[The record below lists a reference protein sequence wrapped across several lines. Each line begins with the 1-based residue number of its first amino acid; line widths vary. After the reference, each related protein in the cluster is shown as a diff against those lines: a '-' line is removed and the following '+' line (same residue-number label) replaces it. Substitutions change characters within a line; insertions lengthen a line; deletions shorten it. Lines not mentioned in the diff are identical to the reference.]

1 MRDAVFVG
9 IDVSKGTLD
18 VALRPSCESF
28 RVGNDQGGISA
39 LVERLS
45 GVQPELVVLEA
56 SGGYETAVV
65 AELAA
70 ASIAVT
76 VVNPRQVRDF
86 ARAIGQL
93 EKSDVLDA
101 RILLFAERVRPE
113 VRPLAD
119 ERTRELQ
126 ALVARRRQLVEMLV
140 AEENRLKQAPRVLH
154 RQLRSHIVFLRKE
167 LRALNSELDQQLRA
181 MPLWHEKD
189 ELLKSVPGVGRVLSC
204 TLLADLPELGLL
216 SRREIAKLAGLA
228 PLTRDSGML
237 RGKRTVWGG
246 RAKIRSALYMSTLVA
261 VRFNPVLRAFYQRLL
276 AAGKPKK
283 VALTA
288 AMRKLLTMLNAML
301 RDRATWRPACQA
313 AN

>member
-1 MRDAVFVG
+1 
-9 IDVSKGTLD
+9 
-18 VALRPSCESF
+18 
-28 RVGNDQGGISA
+28 
-39 LVERLS
+39 
-45 GVQPELVVLEA
+45 
-56 SGGYETAVV
+56 
-65 AELAA
+65 
-70 ASIAVT
+70 
-76 VVNPRQVRDF
+76 
-86 ARAIGQL
+86 
-93 EKSDVLDA
+93 
-101 RILLFAERVRPE
+101 
-113 VRPLAD
+113 
-119 ERTRELQ
+119 
-126 ALVARRRQLVEMLV
+126 VARHRQLVEMLV
-140 AEENRLKQAPRVLH
+140 TEENRLKQAPRVLH
-154 RQLRSHIVFLRKE
+154 RQLRSHIDFLRKE

-246 RAKIRSALYMSTLVA
+246 RAKIRSTLYMSTLVA

-301 RDRATWRPACQA
+301 RDRASWRPACQA